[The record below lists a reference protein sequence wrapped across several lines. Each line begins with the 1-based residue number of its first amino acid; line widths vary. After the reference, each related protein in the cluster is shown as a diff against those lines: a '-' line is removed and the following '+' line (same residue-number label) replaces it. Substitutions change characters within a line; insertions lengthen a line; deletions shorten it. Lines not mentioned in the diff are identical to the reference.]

1 MEILV
6 KKQIEKNIKA
16 INENLSIIVEGKLSS
31 EELIKIEFDSI
42 RNLID
47 YSERLVLN
55 GIDAIE
61 KL

>member
-1 MEILV
+1 METLV

-16 INENLSIIVEGKLSS
+16 INENLYVIVEGKLST
-31 EELIKIEFDSI
+31 EELIRIEFDSI

>member
-1 MEILV
+1 METLV
-6 KKQIEKNIKA
+6 KRQIEKNIKA

-47 YSERLVLN
+47 YSERLALN

>member
-1 MEILV
+1 MEELV

-16 INENLSIIVEGKLSS
+16 INENLSIIVEGKLST
-31 EELIKIEFDSI
+31 EELIRIEFDSI